1 MATHSVS
8 IAATAG
14 ALGATRLKQPAT
26 LTPRSQRPFPRK
38 KRPMRAGRRLAPRL
52 EHDKRGSTRQQG
64 QRAIS
69 MGIATALFA
78 VAAAAIVT
86 AWAWPRAPVPN
97 AGPPLGPG
105 AEVLFVSDH

>member
-14 ALGATRLKQPAT
+14 ALDATRLKQPAT

-78 VAAAAIVT
+78 VAAAAIVP
-86 AWAWPRAPVPN
+86 AWGWRRA
-97 AGPPLGPG
+97 AGPCAAPPLAPG
-105 AEVLFVSDH
+105 GGVFLC